1 LIRVAA
7 GILSRDGRVLI
18 CRRGGQ
24 DAFAGKWEFPGGK
37 LREGESPEEALV
49 RELEEELD
57 IRVAGESLQW
67 IETVRHTYANGP
79 HVELHFF
86 GVPRFEGEPVNRCFG
101 AMEWVPPSRM
111 EEFDFLEADR
121 PLVRRLAAGGLLS
134 GR

>member
-1 LIRVAA
+1 MIRVAA
-7 GILSRDGRVLI
+7 GILSRDGRILI
-18 CRRGGQ
+18 CRRTGQ

-37 LREGESPEEALV
+37 LRKGESPEEALV

-57 IRVAGESLQW
+57 ILVAGESLQW

-79 HVELHFF
+79 RVELHFF
-86 GVPRFEGEPVNRCFG
+86 GVLRFEGEPVNRCFG

-121 PLVRRLAAGGLLS
+121 PLVRRLAAGGLPS